1 MYAFNTLVIM
11 FTSVISQCLR
21 EGRNNLN
28 VS

>member
-11 FTSVISQCLR
+11 FTNVIFQCSR